1 MMRLRE
7 LIKIIQMTH
16 DHRSDSPSGSPEGIC
31 DATGVADVLG
41 VLWPIMGT
49 GVGACFSTP

>member
-1 MMRLRE
+1 MRFGE
-7 LIKIIQMTH
+7 LVKIIQMTH

>member
-31 DATGVADVLG
+31 DATGVADVFG
-41 VLWPIMGT
+41 VLWPGM